1 MSDAETLRE
10 LWVDAQLPED
20 GFDAWTDPQLLGRV
34 HDEHREALEVGVT
47 GVPAVRMLGIDAVV
61 VGAQPLETYRRWIER
76 FLVKE
81 A

>member
-1 MSDAETLRE
+1 M
-10 LWVDAQLPED
+10 
-20 GFDAWTDPQLLGRV
+20 LGQV

-47 GVPAVRMLGIDAVV
+47 GVPGLRMTGIDAVV

-76 FLVKE
+76 FRAKQ